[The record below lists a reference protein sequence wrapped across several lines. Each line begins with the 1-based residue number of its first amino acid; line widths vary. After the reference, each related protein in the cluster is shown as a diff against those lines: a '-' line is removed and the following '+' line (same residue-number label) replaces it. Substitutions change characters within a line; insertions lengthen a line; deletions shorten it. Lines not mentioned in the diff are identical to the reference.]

1 MTLPSFP
8 LNRFCPLTELGACR
22 QRSFVFSAAAELAP
36 RALTRRSQLV
46 SILQTSA
53 SRSEIAKL
61 YSLASEFPKILKRA
75 LAKISIRG

>member
-1 MTLPSFP
+1 
-8 LNRFCPLTELGACR
+8 
-22 QRSFVFSAAAELAP
+22 AAAELAP

-61 YSLASEFPKILKRA
+61 YSLASEFPKILKLHCLKSKFA
-75 LAKISIRG
+75 DKLARFI